1 MTTQLT
7 FNLQPT
13 RRALTVSELTARI
26 RDLLGKNFT
35 DIWVEGEISN
45 CREAQSG
52 HIYFTLKDD
61 RSQVRCVFFKQ
72 QQRGIKFRPEDGL
85 HVTVRGSISV
95 YEARGEYQ
103 IYVENIDPIG
113 LGALQL
119 AFEQLKKRLEAEGL
133 FAAERKKPLPMLP
146 SRIGLITSPRGAAV
160 RDVVRI
166 LRRRFPNVHL
176 TVFPVRVQG
185 EGAAAEIVKAL
196 KFFNQKKLV
205 DVLILARGGG
215 SMEDLWAFN
224 EEIVARAIA
233 ASEIPV
239 ISGVGHETDFT
250 IADFVADVRAS
261 TPSAAA
267 ELVVQTRREFDKHI
281 ADLRETLAGL
291 VRYRLLD
298 LSKRVHELS
307 ARRGFR
313 RPLDLLRQQR
323 QRADEMT
330 SRLALGLR
338 ARLEQSRKRFTA
350 LHLRIATFDFRVK
363 ISAFRLRLEKRSAD
377 LGVRIER
384 LLRTKRDRFERLGLA
399 APRTQPLE
407 SPRTRL
413 RHRHR
418 RRRQPPPRRRPS
430 RHRRHGS
437 HPTPPRPFL
446 TMESAQSKDQREGSD
461 DCRCLTS
468 GFARPSLTVQFP
480 LLSASIHRLR
490 GSLPPGCATPHDH
503 AVSGYLLAEA
513 AHRVRTL
520 LFLQIRSGASS
531 VWRAVFL
538 RVEESGARNSL

>member
-1 MTTQLT
+1 MSQLL

-13 RRALTVSELTARI
+13 RRVLTVSELTARI
-26 RDLLGKNFT
+26 RDLLAKNFT
-35 DIWVEGEISN
+35 DIWVVGEISN

-61 RSQVRCVFFKQ
+61 RAQVRCVFFKQ

-85 HVTVRGSISV
+85 QMTVRGSISV

-103 IYVENIDPIG
+103 IYVENLEPVG

-119 AFEQLKKRLEAEGL
+119 AFEQLKKRLETEGL
-133 FAAERKKPLPMLP
+133 FAAERKKPLPLLP

-176 TVFPVRVQG
+176 TLYPVRVQG
-185 EGAAAEIVKAL
+185 EGAAGEIVKAL
-196 KFFNQKKLV
+196 KFFNLKKFV

-224 EEIVARAIA
+224 EEPVARAIA
-233 ASEIPV
+233 ASAIPV

-281 ADLRETLAGL
+281 ADLRETLASQI
-291 VRYRLLD
+291 RYRLLEF
-298 LSKRVHELS
+298 SRRVHELS

-338 ARLEQSRKRFTA
+338 AQLEKSRKRFTA
-350 LHLRIATFDFRVK
+350 AHLRIMSFDFRVK
-363 ISAFRLRLEKRSAD
+363 IAAFRLRLERRSAD
-377 LGVRIER
+377 LAVRAER
-384 LLRTKRDRFERLGLA
+384 LLRTKRERLD
-399 APRTQPLE
+399 
-407 SPRTRL
+407 RL
-413 RHRHR
+413 RLQLEER
-418 RRRQPPPRRRPS
+418 S
-430 RHRRHGS
+430 
-437 HPTPPRPFL
+437 
-446 TMESAQSKDQREGSD
+446 
-461 DCRCLTS
+461 
-468 GFARPSLTVQFP
+468 P
-480 LLSASIHRLR
+480 LRVLER
-490 GSLPPGCATPHDH
+490 GYAIATD
-503 AVSGYLLAEA
+503 ANG
-513 AHRVRTL
+513 TL
-520 LFLQIRSGASS
+520 LRDAAQVSLGDS
-531 VWRAVFL
+531 VAIQLHRGRLATEVK
-538 RVEESGARNSL
+538 RKE